1 MNLHT
6 SGLHTVRKLSRQ
18 RNKWRKCS
26 TSGVSAVSF
35 SVHGWTACAVKKF
48 DVRRSNLQFIRSRCL
63 KLFGHMVR
71 ACPNMDH
78 YRALTTGLSPL
89 SSDWKRLTG
98 RRRLTCLRLIES
110 VLRPLNTGQATSE
123 HSAKDRETRRSLAET
138 AIRQLDML
146 YCFVFIA
153 RRCVVTHCCCCCGNA
168 RWTTAIRSVCWHQ
181 MSKAA
186 RRGGRHLACD
196 NQCKH
201 GRWPR
206 GNRCHRQKTA
216 PLHRVIYDSVHQ
228 QTHRPAGQPSLCP
241 PAN

>member
-35 SVHGWTACAVKKF
+35 SVHGWTAYAVKKF

-146 YCFVFIA
+146 LFCIYHTAMCRHSLLLLLRECALNYCNTV
-153 RRCVVTHCCCCCGNA
+153 
-168 RWTTAIRSVCWHQ
+168 SL
-181 MSKAA
+181 
-186 RRGGRHLACD
+186 LASDEQGCT
-196 NQCKH
+196 
-201 GRWPR
+201 PR
-206 GNRCHRQKTA
+206 
-216 PLHRVIYDSVHQ
+216 
-228 QTHRPAGQPSLCP
+228 RPAFSVRQSMQTRPV
-241 PAN
+241 AAW